1 MNNNRAR
8 AALSKKES
16 SHSQLA
22 GMYPTPA
29 QWGSCSDSGT
39 SSSSVVL
46 HFEDAYSLW
55 SFNVETC
62 QADARLLGHLGT
74 VNQLLPL
81 KLATATVIDFL
92 QHNTI
97 AAASCSRKCYR
108 KHIGTASVHYTAAG
122 ADCHLHTLALQS
134 SSGTTTG
141 VNGCNKA
148 RADCQC

>member
-1 MNNNRAR
+1 MLDLRTVLRVDKRDAAAAEAAETSRGVLCHGELSLDHLHRAR
-8 AALSKKES
+8 AAQSKKES

-74 VNQLLPL
+74 VNQGSEVVL
-81 KLATATVIDFL
+81 VSYCCE
-92 QHNTI
+92 
-97 AAASCSRKCYR
+97 ASDSNNC
-108 KHIGTASVHYTAAG
+108 
-122 ADCHLHTLALQS
+122 
-134 SSGTTTG
+134 
-141 VNGCNKA
+141 
-148 RADCQC
+148 